1 MDAIDAAIALA
12 KLLTTEANLM
22 TAITRCIEA
31 APMAKRKELLT
42 AWEDWLVMRG
52 VVGAQQ
58 EVSKPDPFADSLLKS
73 IEDGLID
80 AIITGDE

>member
-1 MDAIDAAIALA
+1 MDAIDAAIAQA
-12 KLLTTEANLM
+12 KLLTAEVNLM

-31 APMAKRKELLT
+31 APMAQKKELLT
-42 AWEDWLVMRG
+42 AWEDWQ
-52 VVGAQQ
+52 VVRCVVSAQQ
-58 EVSKPDPFADSLLKS
+58 EVSKLDPFADSLLKS